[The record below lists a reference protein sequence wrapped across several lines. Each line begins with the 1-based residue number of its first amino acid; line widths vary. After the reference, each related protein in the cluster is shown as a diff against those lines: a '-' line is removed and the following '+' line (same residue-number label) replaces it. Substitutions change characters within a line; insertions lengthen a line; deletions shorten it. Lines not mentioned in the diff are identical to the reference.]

1 MQYAKKRTFPPFSIQ
16 RLKKLIT
23 CGLIFGLILEL
34 ALSLN
39 SPARRA
45 TAQGECTVQCS
56 AAVPTAAAVNT
67 PVIFTTV
74 ATTTG
79 CTSTTDVEWD
89 FGDGSPLSTQAR
101 TSHVYAGPGTYNWQM
116 RATATSGL
124 TTIDTIAGGY
134 GEGAQANRTSFTLP
148 TVIARDPLGRGLF
161 VADESATG
169 NFVRFI
175 NTTADTVTL
184 GGKKI
189 EAGANRVLTNS
200 TGNLNAPNTGI
211 PTQNTFNEKA
221 ASIAINPAG
230 LAVSNDGSLLYIGDA
245 ASSVV
250 LAYNLSAGNQ
260 TVFGQTLNSGNVG
273 VVASTTQEIGALAVH
288 PISGEIYFLGPQT
301 GTNRVYKITGLNQLQ
316 TIAGNGA
323 LTNAGQPLPPGQP
336 LDATAVPLLNPR
348 DIAFD
353 GVGNLFIADTGHAR
367 IVKVDTAGK
376 LTLVHQFQVDFNAFP
391 SALAVR
397 GNEVYVATGNYQIIA
412 RVAPSYAILAGQ
424 DRASCD
430 YTASDCGDGGP
441 AVNARFNL
449 QNSSNTPPLTGIETD
464 PNGLYI
470 LDQGNSLRGRI
481 RYINQSNG
489 EVTILGKSIKAAA
502 IDTVAGNGLLPPY
515 DNELAVSAVLSD
527 PSGVAVDAN
536 GNLFIADT
544 PRGRLR
550 FVNRGK
556 TIVTLFAGTAAER
569 VVPPGQIVTINNEA
583 ASGADNNTLVN
594 QASFDNPQGLF
605 ATAQGLFVVDS
616 KKGPV
621 VDGRRTGL
629 IRFINTSATA
639 VTLFAGFTVEPGRI
653 ATVAGGGQASGSNG
667 DGGFALNA
675 KFLAPSDVVVHP
687 TLKHIYIADV
697 GNGSVRKI
705 NGVTGNVSTLNL
717 PESFYTGVGM
727 DPGGRLYVADYKNG
741 QILRE
746 TASDSGN
753 FQKININSD
762 VAFARDVTADASGNT
777 FVVAG
782 GPSLTLQRVSFRI
795 FRVGPGGGVETV
807 AGTSFGFDGDGG
819 PATSAQLATTA
830 PTLTIGGITPGP
842 AYPQTINIAFS
853 PVSPGN
859 AVGEL
864 IFADT
869 GNNRIRRVG
878 TGMTTCLKTGTIT
891 ISGNHPVPTL
901 GKIAPSYV
909 LLGRAT
915 TLVLN
920 GTGFTPSSVVRWKGQ
935 DRQTTFISN
944 TQLLAALPLS
954 DAGVTELAQVNVF
967 NPAPGGGTSNTLT
980 IPVSRL
986 NPAPGTVSLNPN
998 TAAIGT
1004 AFTLIVN
1011 GSDFVPNSV
1020 VNWNGSPRPTT
1031 YLGQSMLQAQ
1041 IPATDLQTVRDVPV
1055 TVLNPEPGG
1064 GTSTAATFRVTATNA
1079 VPTLVGLNPAV
1090 ANVGVPNIGLTVVG
1104 RNFSVNSVIR
1114 WNGSN
1119 RPTTFINSTTLS
1131 TTLTT
1136 ADTATA
1142 GIGNVTVFTP
1152 EPGGGT
1158 SVTLPFFIGKPASAV
1173 QASSFSS
1180 FGVAPDSI
1188 ASLFGEN
1195 LANGVE
1201 VAGTVPLPTSL
1212 LGTGVTVRDSAGI
1225 DRQAP
1230 LFFVSPGQINFLVP
1244 AATAT
1249 GQALLIVRNGN
1260 TVAGIGAVSVPRLAP
1275 GLFTANAT
1283 GQGTVAGVALR
1294 VSGGGAPV
1302 FESLSRFEN
1311 GRVISVPLD
1320 LGPESDQVY
1329 LVIYGSGFRKRDL
1342 QAAATATIG
1351 GVNVPLLYAGE
1362 APGFVGAD
1370 QVNLGP
1376 LPRSLAGRGELDL
1389 VLTIENRPANTV
1401 KVTIK

>member
-1 MQYAKKRTFPPFSIQ
+1 MQFLKKRTYLPFSIQ
-16 RLKKLIT
+16 QLKKLVT
-23 CGLIFGLILEL
+23 GSLIFGLT
-34 ALSLN
+34 LSLN
-39 SPARRA
+39 LPARRA

-56 AAVPTAAAVNT
+56 ATVSATAAVNA
-67 PVIFTTV
+67 PVNFTTT
-74 ATTTG
+74 ATASG
-79 CTSTTDVEWD
+79 CATAAGVEWD
-89 FGDGSPLSTQAR
+89 FGDGSPLSTQAN
-101 TSHVYAGPGTYNWQM
+101 TTHAYAGPGVYNWQM
-116 RATATSGL
+116 RATAAAGV
-124 TTIDTIAGGY
+124 TTIDTVAGGY
-134 GEGAQANRTSFTLP
+134 GEGAQANRTSFTVP

-161 VADESATG
+161 VADESASG
-169 NFVRFI
+169 NLVRYI

-184 GGKKI
+184 GSKKI

-200 TGNLNAPNTGI
+200 NGNPNALNAGI
-211 PTQNTFNEKA
+211 PTQDTANEKA
-221 ASIAINPAG
+221 ASIAINASG

-245 ASSVV
+245 SSSVV
-250 LAYNLSAGNQ
+250 MAYNLSASDQ
-260 TVFGQTLNSGNVG
+260 TVFGRTISAGNVG
-273 VVASTTQEIGALAVH
+273 VLASTTQEIGALAVH
-288 PISGEIYFLGPQT
+288 PVTGEIYFLGPQT

-323 LTNAGQPLPPGQP
+323 ITSVGQPLPAGPP
-336 LDATAVPLLNPR
+336 PDATTVPLLNPR

-353 GVGNLFIADTGHAR
+353 GTGNLFIADTGHAR
-367 IVKVDTAGK
+367 IVKVDAAGK
-376 LTLVHQFQVDFNAFP
+376 LTLVYQFEVGLNPFP

-397 GNEVYVATGNYQIIA
+397 GNEVYVATGNQQTIA
-412 RVAPSYAILAGQ
+412 RVTPSFAVLAGE
-424 DRASCD
+424 ASKSCD

-441 AVNARFNL
+441 AISARFNL
-449 QNSSNTPPLTGIETD
+449 QNSSNTPPLTSIETD

-481 RYINQSNG
+481 RYLNQSNG
-489 EVTILGKSIKAAA
+489 EVKVLGKAISAAG

-515 DNELAVSAVLSD
+515 DNELAVSAVLAN
-527 PSGVAVDAN
+527 PSGVALDAN

-544 PRGRLR
+544 PRGRIR

-629 IRFINTSATA
+629 IRFINTSATP
-639 VTLFAGFTVEPGRI
+639 VTLFAGFTIEPGRI

-675 KFLAPSDVVVHP
+675 TFLAPSDVVVHP

-727 DPGGRLYVADYKNG
+727 DPGGRLYVADYKNN

-746 TASDSGN
+746 TASDSGS
-753 FQKININSD
+753 FQKMNLNSD
-762 VAFARDVTADASGNT
+762 VAFARDVTADASGNA

-782 GPSLTLQRVSFRI
+782 GSLLTLQRVSFRV
-795 FRVGPGGGVETV
+795 FRVSPGGIVETV

-819 PATSAQLATTA
+819 PATSAQLATIA

-842 AYPQTINIAFS
+842 AHPQTINIAL
-853 PVSPGN
+853 GTG
-859 AVGEL
+859 GEL

-901 GKIAPSYV
+901 AKIAPSYV

-915 TLVLN
+915 TLVVN

-967 NPAPGGGTSNTLT
+967 NPTPGGGTSNTLT

-1004 AFTLIVN
+1004 AFTLTVN
-1011 GSDFVPNSV
+1011 GSDFVQNSV
-1020 VNWNGSPRPTT
+1020 INWNSSPRPTT
-1031 YLGQSMLQAQ
+1031 YLGPSTLQAQ

-1064 GTSTAATFRVTATNA
+1064 GISTAANFRVTATNA
-1079 VPTLVGLNPAV
+1079 VPAVLSLSPAV
-1090 ANVGVPNIGLTVVG
+1090 ANVGVTNVGLQVTG

-1119 RPTTFINSTTLS
+1119 RPTTFVNSTTLS
-1131 TTLTT
+1131 TTLTN
-1136 ADTATA
+1136 ADTAAA
-1142 GIGNVTVFTP
+1142 GIGNVMVFTP

-1158 SVTLPFFIGKPASAV
+1158 SATLAFFIGKPASAV

-1195 LANGVE
+1195 LATSVE
-1201 VAGTVPLPTSL
+1201 VAGSLPLPTTL
-1212 LGTGVTVRDSAGI
+1212 LGTSVTVRDSAGI

-1244 AATAT
+1244 AATAP
-1249 GQALLIVRNGN
+1249 GQALLIVRSGN

-1302 FESLSRFEN
+1302 FEPLSRFEN
-1311 GRVISVPLD
+1311 GSIVSVPLD

-1329 LVIYGSGFRKRDL
+1329 LVIYGSGFRKRDP

-1362 APGFVGAD
+1362 GPGFVGAD

-1376 LPRSLAGRGELDL
+1376 LPRSLAGRGEVDL